1 MSSPRA
7 ASGSS
12 FLLTCH
18 CENLISLP
26 DPSVGEAGKVPS
38 YSVIITE
45 ELGEWILW
53 ARSSFCHTFSTPE
66 VFILLGFYLYYNVRR
81 GLNFIVS
88 CGPAYLLINPSI
100 SYCFVMWPVSYINF
114 PMCMTWFC
122 SVLLTI
128 CLPLYLFPSFLISV
142 IINLVINLIIW
153 KGRPLT

>member
-1 MSSPRA
+1 MPSCGFAVILGISPSCIVKAGSLPHSDSNQQGEKESTGEAYLMSSPRA

-100 SYCFVMWPVSYINF
+100 SYCFVM
-114 PMCMTWFC
+114 
-122 SVLLTI
+122 
-128 CLPLYLFPSFLISV
+128 
-142 IINLVINLIIW
+142 
-153 KGRPLT
+153 